1 MTKHKAMGHLTEAQ
15 YKIIADRMIEEHRKY
30 GDRLRPGHWADVAAR
45 KVASHMADFKE
56 GEGQPIYTKDAELIQ
71 MLVDA
76 LEWVA
81 AYDNGC
87 PLPTWEKGYNNAW
100 SIANSARAA
109 AAAAGFKPT
118 DE

>member
-1 MTKHKAMGHLTEAQ
+1 MSNTKREPLVSDKDINDPKLVIPLGA
-15 YKIIADRMIEEHRKY
+15 KMIRDIYE
-30 GDRLRPGHWADVAAR
+30 DAR
-45 KVASHMADFKE
+45 A
-56 GEGQPIYTKDAELIQ
+56 KDAELIQ
-71 MLVDA
+71 QLMDA

-109 AAAAGFKPT
+109 AEAAGFKPS

>member
-1 MTKHKAMGHLTEAQ
+1 MSNTKQEPLLSDDAISEAFL
-15 YKIIADRMIEEHRKY
+15 Y
-30 GDRLRPGHWADVAAR
+30 GPLVVDALHGYLSGANYARDIYEAAR
-45 KVASHMADFKE
+45 A
-56 GEGQPIYTKDAELIQ
+56 KDAELIQ
-71 MLVDA
+71 QLMDA

-109 AAAAGFKPT
+109 AEAAGFKPS

>member
-76 LEWVA
+76 LRNLRDIHEFRV
-81 AYDNGC
+81 GRE
-87 PLPTWEKGYNNAW
+87 PLTGTDEL
-100 SIANSARAA
+100 AA
-109 AAAAGFKPT
+109 AAAAGFKPSYP
-118 DE
+118 

>member
-1 MTKHKAMGHLTEAQ
+1 MSNKKQEPLLSD
-15 YKIIADRMIEEHRKY
+15 ADLGYIKDTHTPEQVRDIYE
-30 GDRLRPGHWADVAAR
+30 AAR
-45 KVASHMADFKE
+45 A
-56 GEGQPIYTKDAELIQ
+56 KDAELIQ
-71 MLVDA
+71 QLVDG

-109 AAAAGFKPT
+109 AKAAGFKPS
-118 DE
+118 DQ

>member
-1 MTKHKAMGHLTEAQ
+1 MSDTKREPLLSAEKLVDEFCEVHPYHAQ
-15 YKIIADRMIEEHRKY
+15 LYAKQTACWVRDFYEADR
-30 GDRLRPGHWADVAAR
+30 A
-45 KVASHMADFKE
+45 
-56 GEGQPIYTKDAELIQ
+56 KDADLIQ
-71 MLVDA
+71 QLVDA

-109 AAAAGFKPT
+109 AKAAGFKPS
-118 DE
+118 EQ

>member
-1 MTKHKAMGHLTEAQ
+1 MSNTKREPLLS
-15 YKIIADRMIEEHRKY
+15 D
-30 GDRLRPGHWADVAAR
+30 GDLGYVKDTHTPEQVRDTYEAAR
-45 KVASHMADFKE
+45 D
-56 GEGQPIYTKDAELIQ
+56 KDAELIQ

-109 AAAAGFKPT
+109 AKAAGFKPS